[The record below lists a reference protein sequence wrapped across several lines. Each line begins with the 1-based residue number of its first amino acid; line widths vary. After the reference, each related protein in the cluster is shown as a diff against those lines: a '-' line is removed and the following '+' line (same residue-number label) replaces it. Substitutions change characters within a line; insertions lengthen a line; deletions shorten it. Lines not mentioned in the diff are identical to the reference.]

1 MRVSDLM
8 STPVVAVR
16 AGTPMKEIVE
26 VLREREISAVP
37 VVDDDQRLL
46 GLVSE
51 GDLLRLELVDQR
63 RQASPERVPEHAPA
77 TAAEVMT
84 VEVISVPP
92 ELDAGEA
99 AQMISSRR
107 LRHVP
112 VVRDGRVVGMLS
124 RRDLL
129 GMLTRGDAELEAE
142 IEELLA
148 SELGRGAPEVH
159 VRAGELK
166 VELPED
172 APLYPL
178 VKVLATSVPGVVA
191 VRGS

>member
-8 STPVVAVR
+8 STPVVAVGP
-16 AGTPMKEIVE
+16 GTPVKEIARI
-26 VLREREISAVP
+26 LREREISAMP
-37 VVDDDQRLL
+37 VVGPDRRLV

-51 GDLLRLELVDQR
+51 GDLLPLELVDQR
-63 RQASPERVPEHAPA
+63 RQASPEQVPERAPA

-84 VEVISVPP
+84 KDVISVPP
-92 ELDAGEA
+92 DLDAGEA

-112 VVRDGRVVGMLS
+112 VVRDGEVVGMLS
-124 RRDLL
+124 RRDLI
-129 GMLTRGDAELEAE
+129 GMLTRGDAELQAE

-148 SELGRGAPEVH
+148 SELGRGAPAVH
-159 VRAGELK
+159 VRSGELE
-166 VELPED
+166 VELAED

-178 VKVLATSVPGVVA
+178 VRVLATSVPGVVA